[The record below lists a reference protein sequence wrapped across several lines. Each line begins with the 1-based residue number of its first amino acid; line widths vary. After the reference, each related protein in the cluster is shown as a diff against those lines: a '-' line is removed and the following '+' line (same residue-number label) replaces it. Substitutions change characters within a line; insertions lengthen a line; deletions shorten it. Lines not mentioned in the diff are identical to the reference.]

1 MRQLLSKPSELHGPR
16 RARGLATVEFVIA
29 MPLLLFLMFATAEF
43 GRAFFHYAT
52 LSNSVRDAARFV
64 SENAINGTTGVV
76 EITATDITRAKNL
89 AIYGNVFGAGQAVL
103 PAFVPSHLQVIDA
116 GGDNVRV
123 TATYPYQSM
132 LGATLP
138 GFGTT
143 GASTPLNF
151 NLQIAVTMRAI
162 S

>member
-1 MRQLLSKPSELHGPR
+1 MRHLCSKPSEWHGPR
-16 RARGLATVEFVIA
+16 FARGLAMVEFVIT

-76 EITATDITRAKNL
+76 EITPPDIARAKNL
-89 AIYGNVFGAGQAVL
+89 AVYGNVFGAGPAVL
-103 PAFVPSHLQVIDA
+103 PAFVPGHLEVIDA

-138 GFGTT
+138 GFGLT

-151 NLQIAVTMRAI
+151 NMQIAVTMRAI